1 MCILKVIL
9 HLEILAWGKGG
20 PDWGNRRF
28 PSVPFIPGS
37 EEVRTAPNC
46 PDFFVVIAER
56 GEGPVGGELDGA
68 LRPGLHARIFRLQGN
83 GLNANSSSMNISRNI
98 VINGWWWAR

>member
-1 MCILKVIL
+1 M
-9 HLEILAWGKGG
+9 
-20 PDWGNRRF
+20 
-28 PSVPFIPGS
+28 
-37 EEVRTAPNC
+37 
-46 PDFFVVIAER
+46 VIAER

-68 LRPGLHARIFRLQGN
+68 LRPGLRARIFRLQGN